1 MIWQRLKDSF
11 AGFPAQE
18 RVAKKLLGLG
28 LRVSQGKVYCGDVQ
42 VKDVSLADS
51 CGVDRRVVR
60 ATVSRIQDD
69 AFLKPVFETVQ
80 PAGPLFLKSASV
92 FKIQVLE
99 IEPPNAAK
107 PGIVADV
114 TRVLAEH
121 HVPIRQILTEDPEL
135 FENPKL
141 FLLLSKKPSANVL
154 KQLADLSSVKKLSV
168 Y

>member
-1 MIWQRLKDSF
+1 MIWRRLQDSF

-18 RVAKKLLGLG
+18 AVAKQLLALG
-28 LRVSQGKVYCGDVQ
+28 LRVSGGRIYCGSVQ
-42 VKDVSLADS
+42 VKDVSLAAS
-51 CGVDRRVVR
+51 CGVDRRVVK
-60 ATVSRIQDD
+60 ATVSRIQKD
-69 AFLKPVFETVQ
+69 AFLRDVFGSVQ
-80 PAGPLFLKSASV
+80 PAGPLFLKSAAA

-99 IEPPNAAK
+99 IEPPNASK

-121 HVPIRQILTEDPEL
+121 EVPIRQILTEDPEL

-141 FLLLSKKPSANVL
+141 FLLLSKKPSASVL
-154 KQLADLSSVKKLSV
+154 KELAELDSVKKLSV